1 MALFGRRQVDARVT
15 SLTWT
20 RFVQLERQQ
29 WVSKRGSRVPSE
41 GTRNVKKH
49 VKTYW
54 AAPNDPPATASTA
67 VLSSSAS
74 ATRTQL
80 RTLVYYTYQALEWRT
95 GRALNTSGSGRDDVA
110 WPEVTLESGER
121 IRDKK
126 ETYTVTFAAGDKIY
140 QTTLPEQEWR
150 ALRPGGS
157 CQLTLGMFGRVKKV
171 TPAGTPSAPATA

>member
-1 MALFGRRQVDARVT
+1 MALFGRRQADAQVT

-20 RFVQLERQQ
+20 RIVQLERQQ

-54 AAPNDPPATASTA
+54 AAPNDPPATANRA

-80 RTLVYYTYQALEWRT
+80 RTLVYYTYEALEWRT
-95 GRALNTSGSGRDDVA
+95 GRALNASGTGRDDIA
-110 WPEVTLESGER
+110 WPDVTLEAGER
-121 IRDKK
+121 IRDKN
-126 ETYTVTFAAGDKIY
+126 ETYTVTLASGDKTY
-140 QTTLPEQEWR
+140 QTTLPEQQWR
-150 ALRPGGS
+150 ALEPAASCHLELGILGGI
-157 CQLTLGMFGRVKKV
+157 KKV
-171 TPAGTPSAPATA
+171 TPAKR